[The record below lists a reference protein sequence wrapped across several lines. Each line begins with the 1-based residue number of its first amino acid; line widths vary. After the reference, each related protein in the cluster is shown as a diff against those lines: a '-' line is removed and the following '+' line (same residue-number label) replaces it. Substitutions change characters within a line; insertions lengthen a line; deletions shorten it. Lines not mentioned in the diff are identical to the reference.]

1 MSQAS
6 ADPSPDIDPTPD
18 ANPGV
23 SPDVN
28 TDVALREPAHQ
39 VSPRAVTYWRV
50 SALIGAVVEWI
61 VAIAVYV
68 FALPAM
74 FEEPARPWWAT
85 ALLVVALVAP
95 LVHLLVMPQLRYRIH
110 RWEVTPTAIHTR
122 SGWLSIDSRVAPLS
136 RVQTVD
142 STQGALMRLFKLASL
157 TVTTASAAGP
167 ITIDCLDREVARQ
180 LVHELTEITGASEG
194 DAT

>member
-1 MSQAS
+1 MRVRVVTDS
-6 ADPSPDIDPTPD
+6 A
-18 ANPGV
+18 
-23 SPDVN
+23 
-28 TDVALREPAHQ
+28 ALREPAHQ

-50 SALIGAVVEWI
+50 SALIGAVVLWI
-61 VAIAVYV
+61 IAIAVYT
-68 FALPAM
+68 FALP
-74 FEEPARPWWAT
+74 ERPWWTT
-85 ALLVVALVAP
+85 AIFVVALVAP
-95 LVHLLVMPQLRYRIH
+95 LAHLMVMPQLRYRIH
-110 RWEVTPTAIHTR
+110 RWEVTPTAVYTR

-142 STQGALMRLFKLASL
+142 STQGALMRLFRLASL

-167 ITIDCLDREVARQ
+167 ITIDCLDREVARR

>member
-1 MSQAS
+1 MSVVT
-6 ADPSPDIDPTPD
+6 DP
-18 ANPGV
+18 
-23 SPDVN
+23 
-28 TDVALREPAHQ
+28 VALREPAHQ

-50 SALIGAVVEWI
+50 SALIGAVVLWI
-61 VAIAVYV
+61 IAIAVYT
-68 FALPAM
+68 FALP
-74 FEEPARPWWAT
+74 ERPWWAT
-85 ALLVVALVAP
+85 AILVVALVAP
-95 LVHLLVMPQLRYRIH
+95 LAHLMVMPQLRYRIH
-110 RWEVTPTAIHTR
+110 RWEVTPTAIYTR

-142 STQGALMRLFKLASL
+142 STQGALMRAFRLASL

-167 ITIDCLDREVARQ
+167 ITIDCLDREVARR

>member
-1 MSQAS
+1 MSERVTES
-6 ADPSPDIDPTPD
+6 
-18 ANPGV
+18 
-23 SPDVN
+23 
-28 TDVALREPAHQ
+28 VALREPAHQ
-39 VSPRAVTYWRV
+39 VSPRAVIYWRI

-68 FALPAM
+68 FAVPAI
-74 FEEPARPWWAT
+74 FDDQGRPWWTT
-85 ALLVVALVAP
+85 ALLAVALVAP
-95 LVHLLVMPQLRYRIH
+95 LVHVLVMPQLRYRIH
-110 RWEVTPTAIHTR
+110 RWEVTPTAIYTR

-142 STQGALMRLFKLASL
+142 STQGALMRVFSLASL

>member
-1 MSQAS
+1 MTQAS
-6 ADPSPDIDPTPD
+6 ADPSPDTSPDTVPD
-18 ANPGV
+18 AP
-23 SPDVN
+23 
-28 TDVALREPAHQ
+28 VALREPVHQ

-50 SALIGAVVEWI
+50 SALIGAVVLWI
-61 VAIAVYV
+61 IATAAYV
-68 FALPAM
+68 FAVPAV
-74 FEEPARPWWAT
+74 FEEPARPWWTT
-85 ALLVVALVAP
+85 ASLVVVFVAS
-95 LVHLLVMPQLRYRIH
+95 LVHVLVMPPLRFRIH
-110 RWEVTPTAIHTR
+110 RWEVTSTAIHTR
-122 SGWLSIDSRVAPLS
+122 SGWLNIDSRVAPLS

-142 STQGALMRLFKLASL
+142 STQGALMRAFRLASL

>member
-1 MSQAS
+1 MS
-6 ADPSPDIDPTPD
+6 
-18 ANPGV
+18 V
-23 SPDVN
+23 DV
-28 TDVALREPAHQ
+28 DSVALREPAHQ
-39 VSPRAVTYWRV
+39 VSPRAVTYWRI
-50 SALIGAVVEWI
+50 SALIGAVVEWAVVI
-61 VAIAVYV
+61 PVYV
-68 FALPAM
+68 FAVPEI
-74 FEEPARPWWAT
+74 FDGPGRPWWT
-85 ALLVVALVAP
+85 TVLLAVALVAP

-110 RWEVTPTAIHTR
+110 RWEITPTAIHTR

-142 STQGALMRLFKLASL
+142 STQGAIMRLFSLASL